1 MCIYR
6 DIVLYF
12 ALIKEISPSVC
23 DCINIG
29 HAAVSF
35 HFGTDD
41 IENFVGGVGFT
52 IDGLINGNGAAASC
66 CTLCRKRRH
75 RHGAQQGNSQQSR
88 HEFFERLF
96 HRL

>member
-6 DIVLYF
+6 DIVLYSV
-12 ALIKEISPSVC
+12 ISKEISPSIC
-23 DCINIG
+23 DLINISR
-29 HAAVSF
+29 AAVGF
-35 HFGTDD
+35 RFGTDD

-52 IDGLINGNGAAASC
+52 IDGLINGNGAGC
-66 CTLCRKRRH
+66 ILRRKRRH
-75 RHGAQQGNSQQSR
+75 RHGAQQGNSQQSC